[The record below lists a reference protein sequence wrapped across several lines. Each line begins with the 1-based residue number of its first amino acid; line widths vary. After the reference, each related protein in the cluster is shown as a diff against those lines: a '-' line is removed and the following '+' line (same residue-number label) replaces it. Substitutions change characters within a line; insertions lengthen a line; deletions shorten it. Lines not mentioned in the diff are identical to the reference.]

1 MCGLCLSVC
10 LWFSVCLLFKLVVNY
25 LQLVYNQLKKLI
37 VQYNMDLWRS
47 GKHDRSI
54 SLRLNWNEDREG
66 FFRMG
71 GGGGHSM
78 NRDHTYIHTCMRTH
92 AHTHTH
98 THTHARTHAHTHIL
112 FALCTLLLIIYG
124 YIYVYISLR
133 SLLISS

>member
-1 MCGLCLSVC
+1 MCGLSVC
-10 LWFSVCLLFKLVVNY
+10 GFLSVCLLFKLVVNY

-37 VQYNMDLWRS
+37 IQYNMDLWRS

-71 GGGGHSM
+71 GRSFHEQ
-78 NRDHTYIHTCMRTH
+78 RPYIHTYVYAYAC
-92 AHTHTH
+92 THTY
-98 THTHARTHAHTHIL
+98 THARTHAHTHIL

-124 YIYVYISLR
+124 YSYIYIYISLR